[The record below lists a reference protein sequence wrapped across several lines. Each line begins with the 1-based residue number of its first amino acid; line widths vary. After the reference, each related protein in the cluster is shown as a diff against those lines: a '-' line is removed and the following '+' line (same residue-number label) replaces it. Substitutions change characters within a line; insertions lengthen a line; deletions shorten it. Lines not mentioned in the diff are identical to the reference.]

1 MLFYDFLHFRASF
14 LDELVKMKKN
24 RLFFSSVADVPTTP
38 ELYQVEPFS
47 STAVIQFGEPEATGG
62 VPIIKYRVQWRLPG
76 QDWTEKEYS
85 AEDGESPISP
95 NQNPSLDLLLCFIL
109 KENSVWANA
118 SYFYDGSK
126 QLL

>member
-1 MLFYDFLHFRASF
+1 MNTFQSYF
-14 LDELVKMKKN
+14 LDELEKRKN
-24 RLFFSSVADVPTTP
+24 KLLFFFFFSLADVPTTP

-85 AEDGESPISP
+85 AEDGEPPSFLIE
-95 NQNPSLDLLLCFIL
+95 NPSLVLLLDLIL
-109 KENSVWANA
+109 KEISVWADA
-118 SYFYDGSK
+118 SYLYN
-126 QLL
+126 